1 MPGLFTILSPAKS
14 LEMDGADE
22 AACRFET
29 SRPRFSTRTR
39 ALAAE
44 LRERSPR
51 SLESLMSIST
61 KLADLNAQRWQ
72 EFGSRSNPRGAAA
85 MCFRGDVYQ
94 GFEAWTMNKR
104 ALGWAQDHVR
114 ILSGLYGLLRPLD
127 VIQPYRLEM
136 GTRLP
141 TDAGKDLYAFWGEEL
156 NRTLKK
162 DMKAAKADTLV
173 NLASDEYS
181 KAARL
186 GEMGLPVLDVKFLQ
200 KDGGKLKF
208 ISFFAKRARGL
219 MARWMADNRPR
230 NVADLSKFNLE
241 GYRFQAREGD
251 EHLLVFSR
259 PRPASARTK
268 AG

>member
-1 MPGLFTILSPAKS
+1 MSGLFTILSPAKS
-14 LEMDGADE
+14 LQMDGAEE
-22 AACRFET
+22 ATCRFEA
-29 SRPRFSTRTR
+29 SKPRFSARTR
-39 ALAAE
+39 SLAEE
-44 LRERSPR
+44 LKERSPG
-51 SLESLMSIST
+51 SLASLMSIST
-61 KLADLNAQRWQ
+61 QLADLNAERWQ
-72 EFGSRSNPRGAAA
+72 EFGTRSNPRGAAA

-94 GFEAWTMNKR
+94 GLEAWTMDKR

-136 GTRLP
+136 GTRLA
-141 TDAGKDLYAFWGEEL
+141 TDAGKNLYAFWGEEL
-156 NRTLKK
+156 CRTLKK

-186 GEMGLPVLDVKFLQ
+186 GELGLDVLDVKFLQ
-200 KDGGKLKF
+200 RDGGELKF

-230 NVADLSKFNLE
+230 TVAELSKFDLE
-241 GYRFQAREGD
+241 GYRFQAKEGD
-251 EHLLVFSR
+251 KELMVFSR
-259 PRPASARTK
+259 PRPAGSRKK
-268 AG
+268 AS

>member
-1 MPGLFTILSPAKS
+1 MSGLFTILSPAKS
-14 LEMDGADE
+14 LQMDGADD

-29 SRPRFSTRTR
+29 SKPRFSARSR
-39 ALAAE
+39 ALVDE
-44 LRERSPR
+44 LKERSPR
-51 SLESLMSIST
+51 SLESLMSISA
-61 KLADLNAQRWQ
+61 KLAELNAERWRQ
-72 EFGSRSNPRGAAA
+72 FGARSNPRGAAA

-94 GFEAWTMNKR
+94 GLEAWTMDKR
-104 ALGWAQDHVR
+104 SLGWAQDHVR

-136 GTRLP
+136 GTRLE
-141 TDAGKDLYAFWGEEL
+141 TDAGKNLYAFWGEEL
-156 NRTLKK
+156 SKTLKK
-162 DMKAAKADTLV
+162 DMAAAKADTLV

-186 GEMGLPVLDVKFLQ
+186 SEIGLDVLDVKFMQ

-208 ISFFAKRARGL
+208 ISFHAKRARGL

-230 NVADLSKFNLE
+230 TVAELSKFDLE
-241 GYRFQAREGD
+241 GYQFQAKEGA
-251 EHLLVFSR
+251 EALMVFSR
-259 PRPASARTK
+259 PRPAGSGKK

>member
-1 MPGLFTILSPAKS
+1 MSGLFTILSPAKS
-14 LEMDGADE
+14 LQMDGADE

-29 SRPRFSTRTR
+29 SKPRFSARTRT
-39 ALAAE
+39 LAQE
-44 LRERSPR
+44 LKGRSSG

-61 KLADLNAQRWQ
+61 KLAELNAERWQ
-72 EFGSRSNPRGAAA
+72 QFGTRANPRGAAA

-94 GFEAWTMNKR
+94 GLEAWTMDKR

-136 GTRLP
+136 GTRLA
-141 TDAGKDLYAFWGEEL
+141 TGAGKDLYAFWGEEL
-156 NRTLKK
+156 SRTLKK
-162 DMKAAKADTLV
+162 DMRSAKADTLI

-186 GEMGLPVLDVKFLQ
+186 RELGLDVLDVKFMQ
-200 KDGGKLKF
+200 KDGAELKF
-208 ISFFAKRARGL
+208 ISIFAKRARGL

-230 NVADLSKFNLE
+230 TVADLSKFDLE
-241 GYRFQAREGD
+241 GYRFQAKEGN
-251 EHLLVFSR
+251 EQLMVFSR
-259 PRPASARTK
+259 LRPVAARKKAS
-268 AG
+268 

>member
-1 MPGLFTILSPAKS
+1 
-14 LEMDGADE
+14 
-22 AACRFET
+22 
-29 SRPRFSTRTR
+29 
-39 ALAAE
+39 
-44 LRERSPR
+44 
-51 SLESLMSIST
+51 MSIST
-61 KLADLNAQRWQ
+61 KLADLNAERWQ
-72 EFGSRSNPRGAAA
+72 AFGGRSNPRCSAAL
-85 MCFRGDVYQ
+85 CFRGDVYQ
-94 GFEAWTMNKR
+94 GLEAWTMDTR
-104 ALGWAQDHVR
+104 ALDWAQDHVR

-136 GTRLP
+136 GTRLA
-141 TDAGKDLYAFWGEEL
+141 TDAGTNLYEFWGEDIVK
-156 NRTLKK
+156 TLKK
-162 DMKAAKADTLV
+162 DMADVGSDVLV

-186 GEMGLPVLDVKFLQ
+186 GELGLEVLDVKFLQ

-230 NVADLSKFNLE
+230 TVSDLSKFNLE
-241 GYRFQAREGD
+241 GYRFQAKEGN

-259 PRPASARTK
+259 PRPASARKK

>member
-1 MPGLFTILSPAKS
+1 MSGLFTILSPAKS
-14 LEMDGADE
+14 LQMDGADD

-29 SRPRFSTRTR
+29 SKPRFSARSR
-39 ALAAE
+39 ALADE
-44 LRERSPR
+44 LKERSPR
-51 SLESLMSIST
+51 SLESLMSISA
-61 KLADLNAQRWQ
+61 KLAELNAERWQ
-72 EFGSRSNPRGAAA
+72 QFGERANPRGAAA

-94 GFEAWTMNKR
+94 GLEAWTMSKR
-104 ALGWAQDHVR
+104 SLGWAQDHVR

-136 GTRLP
+136 GTRLE
-141 TDAGKDLYAFWGEEL
+141 TEAGKNLYAFWGEEL
-156 NRTLKK
+156 SRTLKK

-186 GEMGLPVLDVKFLQ
+186 GEIGLDVLDVKFMQ

-208 ISFFAKRARGL
+208 ISFHAKRARGL

-230 NVADLSKFNLE
+230 TVAELSKFDLE
-241 GYRFQAREGD
+241 GYQFQAKEGA
-251 EHLLVFSR
+251 EALMVFSR
-259 PRPASARTK
+259 PRPAGSGKK
-268 AG
+268 AS